1 MTMKLVAPLA
11 LLLVACGSKAAKT
24 TGDTCAPFSLVA
36 DGVAIT
42 DLTHGLAV
50 EMKDAS
56 GSSLQIEEVNTD
68 AVTCTDVLSKN
79 GRNGATGERSMRAFI
94 GQQASNSGVEFDQF
108 VQMGLSIRRL
118 GAEPV
123 NAGDPVAMCI
133 DNYTFTPIGGPYKD
147 KRVTVGGKLQG
158 TYCGAMDFTHHKK

>member
-1 MTMKLVAPLA
+1 MAMKHIATLA
-11 LLLVACGSKAAKT
+11 LLLGACTATSSKPN
-24 TGDTCAPFSLVA
+24 GDTCKPFSLVA
-36 DGVAIT
+36 DGLAVT
-42 DLTHGLAV
+42 DLTHGLAI

-56 GSSLQIEEVNTD
+56 GSSLQLEACNTD

-79 GRNGATGERSMRAFI
+79 GRNSAPGERSMRAFI

-108 VQMGLSIRRL
+108 VQMGLTIRRL

-123 NAGDPVAMCI
+123 NAGDPVTMCI
-133 DNYTFTPIGGPYKD
+133 DDYTFTPIGGPYKD

-158 TYCGAMDFTHHKK
+158 SYCGAMDFTRRKK